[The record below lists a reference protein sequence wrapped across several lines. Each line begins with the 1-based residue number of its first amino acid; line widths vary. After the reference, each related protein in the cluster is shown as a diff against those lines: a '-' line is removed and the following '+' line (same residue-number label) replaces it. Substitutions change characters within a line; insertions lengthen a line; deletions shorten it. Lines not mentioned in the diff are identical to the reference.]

1 MAAHEGVLMLD
12 NCEGC
17 GKGLMEGV
25 HRFCGEECRRLFVEG
40 LRKGTRSRPGHTVAR
55 RLRRRDG

>member
-1 MAAHEGVLMLD
+1 MAAHEGVPMLD
-12 NCEGC
+12 KCEGC
-17 GKGLMEGV
+17 GKSLMEGV

-55 RLRRRDG
+55 RLRRRGG